1 MFKPFAALFLAASA
15 VYASAE
21 PVVEAYETLLSSLE
35 AEVVALET
43 VQQASDAAGVVASVQ
58 NALNTQQQLRESL
71 RGEGEKELWV
81 YIDNT
86 AGVKQPLVDVLVR
99 LAVQFTRMEEN
110 NFFDNAELREL
121 LSPQIVPDAKSEKAK
136 LEKMRA
142 IDHDDD

>member
-1 MFKPFAALFLAASA
+1 MFKPFAALFFAASA

-21 PVVEAYETLLSSLE
+21 PVVEAYETLLTSLE
-35 AEVVALET
+35 QEVVALEK
-43 VQQASDAAGVVASVQ
+43 VQQAADASEAAASVQ
-58 NALNTQQQLRESL
+58 AALKTQQQLRDSL
-71 RGEGEKELWV
+71 QGDGERELWV

-86 AGVKQPLVDVLVR
+86 ADAKQPLVDVMVR
-99 LAVQFTRMEEN
+99 LAVQFKRMAEN

-121 LSPQIVPDAKSEKAK
+121 LSPQIVPDATSEKAK

>member
-21 PVVEAYETLLSSLE
+21 PVVEAYEILLSSLE

-71 RGEGEKELWV
+71 RGEGEIYMPFLAHLLEQ
-81 YIDNT
+81 I
-86 AGVKQPLVDVLVR
+86 GVFCGAR
-99 LAVQFTRMEEN
+99 IYFA
-110 NFFDNAELREL
+110 
-121 LSPQIVPDAKSEKAK
+121 
-136 LEKMRA
+136 
-142 IDHDDD
+142 